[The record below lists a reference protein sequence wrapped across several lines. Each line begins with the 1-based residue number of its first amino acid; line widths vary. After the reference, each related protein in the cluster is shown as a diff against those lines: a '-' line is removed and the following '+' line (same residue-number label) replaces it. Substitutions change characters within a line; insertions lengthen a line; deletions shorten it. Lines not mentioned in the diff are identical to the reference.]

1 MISFRVDFQHTSTWH
16 HLSSLLEV
24 VWTTWQMAQC
34 GTFAVK
40 HGDSF
45 ILESLGFNSNMFKSA
60 DILREA
66 SRTARITILPAGL
79 RQRTQQTCQSN
90 SLCYPMS
97 HMHTEKNAPH
107 NGLQQT
113 STVGEFSWSSLWPN
127 KEIHHLQDL
136 WDCTGLPTS
145 FLTGGSCWPSGSC
158 GWEALRTHGRT
169 PWSSLGDCWNRF
181 RRFNLATNLPSDL
194 CETPPKKCHG
204 CHGLCLGKPNAMRWD
219 LPSLRGAAASP
230 RARSIFDPV
239 PGAVCDREKKQL
251 KTTAPNVVRLH
262 CLKSTTKVQKVW
274 WCLMNINGKMKARTV
289 AGVWRFRTC
298 VLTVLI
304 SYSRFAM
311 ICMELSLVGCPLPL
325 ISKHVSY
332 AQCQLEW

>member
-1 MISFRVDFQHTSTWH
+1 
-16 HLSSLLEV
+16 
-24 VWTTWQMAQC
+24 
-34 GTFAVK
+34 
-40 HGDSF
+40 
-45 ILESLGFNSNMFKSA
+45 MFKSA

-158 GWEALRTHGRT
+158 GREALRTIAMGGRHGRHLVT
-169 PWSSLGDCWNRF
+169 AGTVFVASTWQQIYQVNFVKPKNICHASWLSWSLF
-181 RRFNLATNLPSDL
+181 
-194 CETPPKKCHG
+194 
-204 CHGLCLGKPNAMRWD
+204 GKTRWD
-219 LPSLRGAAASP
+219 LPSLRGAH
-230 RARSIFDPV
+230 RLGRGRSSSQFLVQFVIEKKKSTQNNCSECCKTELSQIHHKGPKNLMMSDENLWERWKLV
-239 PGAVCDREKKQL
+239 LWRVCD
-251 KTTAPNVVRLH
+251 V
-262 CLKSTTKVQKVW
+262 S
-274 WCLMNINGKMKARTV
+274 G
-289 AGVWRFRTC
+289 
-298 VLTVLI
+298 
-304 SYSRFAM
+304 
-311 ICMELSLVGCPLPL
+311 
-325 ISKHVSY
+325 HV
-332 AQCQLEW
+332 C